1 MDIRLDEGFLFG
13 MGVFET
19 IAVEQGRPLLLEQ
32 HLNRMQGSADFL
44 KLGSCAERGL
54 TKEKIAEYLSTQEMS
69 VKMHGA
75 LKIVMS
81 AENTFFQM
89 RKNPYMDE
97 IYSRGF
103 MTDLSKVRRNETS
116 QLVYHKTLNYGDCIL
131 EKRAAAAA
139 GINEKIFINTKGQ
152 ISEGTVCNVFFV
164 RKNMIYTPQLSC
176 GLLPGILREYIME
189 RFQVTET
196 IIYPD
201 ELMYYEE
208 CFVTNSLMGVMPVR
222 QLGNICFPHRAK
234 ADEVRE
240 VYEKEKTSL

>member
-89 RKNPYMDE
+89 RENPYMDE

-116 QLVYHKTLNYGDCIL
+116 PLVYHKTFNYGDCVL
-131 EKRAAAAA
+131 EKEQPQQPVSMKRYLSTPKDRSVKELSAMSFLYV
-139 GINEKIFINTKGQ
+139 KI
-152 ISEGTVCNVFFV
+152 
-164 RKNMIYTPQLSC
+164 
-176 GLLPGILREYIME
+176 
-189 RFQVTET
+189 
-196 IIYPD
+196 
-201 ELMYYEE
+201 
-208 CFVTNSLMGVMPVR
+208 
-222 QLGNICFPHRAK
+222 
-234 ADEVRE
+234 
-240 VYEKEKTSL
+240 

>member
-19 IAVEQGRPLLLEQ
+19 VAVEQGRPLLLEQ

-89 RKNPYMDE
+89 RLLHWFIIRHLIMVTVFWKKEQPQQPVSMKRY
-97 IYSRGF
+97 
-103 MTDLSKVRRNETS
+103 LSTPKDRSVKELS
-116 QLVYHKTLNYGDCIL
+116 AMSFLYV
-131 EKRAAAAA
+131 
-139 GINEKIFINTKGQ
+139 KI
-152 ISEGTVCNVFFV
+152 
-164 RKNMIYTPQLSC
+164 
-176 GLLPGILREYIME
+176 
-189 RFQVTET
+189 
-196 IIYPD
+196 
-201 ELMYYEE
+201 
-208 CFVTNSLMGVMPVR
+208 
-222 QLGNICFPHRAK
+222 
-234 ADEVRE
+234 
-240 VYEKEKTSL
+240 

>member
-19 IAVEQGRPLLLEQ
+19 VAVEQGRPLLLEQ

-89 RKNPYMDE
+89 RENPYMDE

-116 QLVYHKTLNYGDCIL
+116 PLVYPQQPVSM
-131 EKRAAAAA
+131 KRYLSTPKDRSVKELSAMSFLYV
-139 GINEKIFINTKGQ
+139 KI
-152 ISEGTVCNVFFV
+152 
-164 RKNMIYTPQLSC
+164 
-176 GLLPGILREYIME
+176 
-189 RFQVTET
+189 
-196 IIYPD
+196 
-201 ELMYYEE
+201 
-208 CFVTNSLMGVMPVR
+208 
-222 QLGNICFPHRAK
+222 
-234 ADEVRE
+234 
-240 VYEKEKTSL
+240 

>member
-19 IAVEQGRPLLLEQ
+19 VAVEQGRPLLLEQ

-89 RKNPYMDE
+89 RENPYMDE

-103 MTDLSKVRRNETS
+103 TILLHWFIIRHLIMVTVFWKKEQPQQPVSMKRYLSTPKDRSVKELS
-116 QLVYHKTLNYGDCIL
+116 AMSFLYV
-131 EKRAAAAA
+131 
-139 GINEKIFINTKGQ
+139 KI
-152 ISEGTVCNVFFV
+152 
-164 RKNMIYTPQLSC
+164 
-176 GLLPGILREYIME
+176 
-189 RFQVTET
+189 
-196 IIYPD
+196 
-201 ELMYYEE
+201 
-208 CFVTNSLMGVMPVR
+208 
-222 QLGNICFPHRAK
+222 
-234 ADEVRE
+234 
-240 VYEKEKTSL
+240 

>member
-19 IAVEQGRPLLLEQ
+19 VAVEQGRPLLLEQ

-89 RKNPYMDE
+89 RENPYMDE

-103 MTDLSKVRRNETS
+103 MTDLSKVRLLHWFIIRHLIMVTVFWKKEQPQQPVS
-116 QLVYHKTLNYGDCIL
+116 M
-131 EKRAAAAA
+131 KRYLSTPKDRSVKELSAMSFLYV
-139 GINEKIFINTKGQ
+139 KI
-152 ISEGTVCNVFFV
+152 
-164 RKNMIYTPQLSC
+164 
-176 GLLPGILREYIME
+176 
-189 RFQVTET
+189 
-196 IIYPD
+196 
-201 ELMYYEE
+201 
-208 CFVTNSLMGVMPVR
+208 
-222 QLGNICFPHRAK
+222 
-234 ADEVRE
+234 
-240 VYEKEKTSL
+240 

>member
-1 MDIRLDEGFLFG
+1 

-32 HLNRMQGSADFL
+32 HLNRMQGSADFFEIGFL
-44 KLGSCAERGL
+44 CRTWTYKR
-54 TKEKIAEYLSTQEMS
+54 KIAEYLSTQEMS

-131 EKRAAAAA
+131 KKSSRSSRY
-139 GINEKIFINTKGQ
+139 Q
-152 ISEGTVCNVFFV
+152 
-164 RKNMIYTPQLSC
+164 
-176 GLLPGILREYIME
+176 
-189 RFQVTET
+189 
-196 IIYPD
+196 
-201 ELMYYEE
+201 
-208 CFVTNSLMGVMPVR
+208 
-222 QLGNICFPHRAK
+222 
-234 ADEVRE
+234 
-240 VYEKEKTSL
+240 

>member
-19 IAVEQGRPLLLEQ
+19 VAVEQGRPLLLEQ

-89 RKNPYMDE
+89 RENPYMDE

-116 QLVYHKTLNYGDCIL
+116 I
-131 EKRAAAAA
+131 
-139 GINEKIFINTKGQ
+139 
-152 ISEGTVCNVFFV
+152 
-164 RKNMIYTPQLSC
+164 
-176 GLLPGILREYIME
+176 
-189 RFQVTET
+189 
-196 IIYPD
+196 
-201 ELMYYEE
+201 
-208 CFVTNSLMGVMPVR
+208 
-222 QLGNICFPHRAK
+222 
-234 ADEVRE
+234 
-240 VYEKEKTSL
+240 